1 MKFPI
6 RSFVILILIVA
17 SLIFGLNINRTY
29 PVVTDSK
36 YISPDKETIAF
47 TTKIYFVYDHALRSE
62 NRKVAIHSNDF
73 EQAVIKAI
81 EDGPKNV
88 KYKSIFDYDVAVLSV
103 EYANNTCYLNLSSN
117 VMHSD
122 LWESDELDLYIWS
135 IVNSLTEI
143 KRVFNVQL
151 LIDGERV
158 DRKVLGYSL
167 LEPLPKMESLNYLKE
182 RTASDSVIDYI
193 DYINSS
199 RLDLAYDL
207 LTDSTKQVYDY
218 MDFTKYANTLNNEIN
233 GYTRDMYF
241 TKTYNDRW
249 VIYVKFV
256 KNSSVS
262 DFQVHF
268 YKKWTVIFVDG
279 NYKVDLL
286 RN

>member
-1 MKFPI
+1 MNFPV
-6 RSFVILILIVA
+6 RSIIILILIVA
-17 SLIFGLNINRTY
+17 SLIFGLNVNSTY
-29 PVVTDSK
+29 PDIMDSK

-47 TTKIYFVYDHALRSE
+47 TTRIYFVYDHALRGE
-62 NRKVAIHSNDF
+62 DRKVAIHENDF
-73 EQAVIKAI
+73 EKAVLKAI
-81 EDGPKNV
+81 QDGPKNV
-88 KYKSIFDYDVAVLSV
+88 KYKSIFDYDVHVLSV
-103 EYANNTCYLNLSSN
+103 DYANNTCYLNLSNN

-158 DRKVLGYSL
+158 DRKVLGYSFL
-167 LEPLPKMESLNYLKE
+167 NPLPKMESLNYVKE
-182 RTASDSVIDYI
+182 RTASDSVIDFV

-207 LTDSTKQVYDY
+207 LTDNTKKIYDY
-218 MDFTKYANTLNNEIN
+218 MDFTKYSNTLNNEIN

-249 VIYVKFV
+249 VIYVKFL
-256 KNSSVS
+256 KNLNSSDV
-262 DFQVHF
+262 QVHF
-268 YKKWTVIFVDG
+268 YKKWTVILIDG
-279 NYKVDLL
+279 EYKIDLL